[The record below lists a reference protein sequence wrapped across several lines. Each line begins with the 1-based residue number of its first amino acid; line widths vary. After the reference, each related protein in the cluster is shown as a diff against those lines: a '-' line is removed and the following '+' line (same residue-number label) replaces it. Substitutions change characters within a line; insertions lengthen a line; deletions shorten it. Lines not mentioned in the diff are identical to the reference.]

1 MRVVAKSHAQRHQ
14 VMVAGLS
21 DAYEKIKKCLSRLP
35 LPVQVPSLQGELYRG
50 EVRIGLIQAFT
61 VVGDL
66 PMDDEARQMLCE
78 VIGDW
83 LIAVEFMFC
92 DEEDEAAWHL
102 DVLQIQLRRILG
114 RLQVLETLHATP
126 TGRTGDGHR

>member
-1 MRVVAKSHAQRHQ
+1 MGTVEESHAQRHQ
-14 VMVAGLS
+14 VAVAGLI
-21 DAYEKIKKCLSRLP
+21 DTYGEIKSLLSRLP

-50 EVRIGLIQAFT
+50 EVRIGLVQAFT

-66 PMDDEARQMLCE
+66 PMDGEARQVLRE
-78 VIGDW
+78 VVGDW

-102 DVLQIQLRRILG
+102 QVVQTQLG
-114 RLQVLETLHATP
+114 RIQAMIDAVEALLAAP
-126 TGRTGDGHR
+126 TGH